1 MREYTEIEKVRLS
14 KMEALRAR
22 GEEPYPNRV
31 HRTHTVAEAAAAYE
45 AAIQEGTDTHDSGV
59 AVTLC
64 GRIRSIRTMG
74 KSAFAHVED
83 GAGKLQLYI
92 RADEVGAEALKT
104 FEANYDLGDFL
115 QAEGVMFKTKTGEL
129 SLRVKSFRMLAKG
142 ISPLPAAKEQIVDG
156 ERKVYSAFDNPEAR
170 YRERYADLAVNPE
183 VRDIFRTRAQMI
195 SSLRRFL
202 DANGFLEVETP
213 ILQPLYGGAHA
224 RPFTTMHNTYDQ
236 MLYLRI
242 SFELYLKRLV
252 IGGLDRVYEIGR
264 DFRNEGVSKK
274 HNPEFTMLEVYQ
286 AYADFEDMMALTE
299 QLVAHAAERTLGTT
313 RLGRDGQTLELAP
326 PWPRL
331 KLADLIREHSGV
343 DILRATDLEALRAA
357 VKEARVPGVEPG
369 VATTWAGLVDDVFSE
384 TVEPKLVQPTFVIEY
399 PAALSPLA
407 KREPGRPQMVE
418 RFEPFIG
425 GMEIGNAFSELNDP
439 DDQRARFLDQA
450 DAARR
455 GDLEAEPLDED
466 FLRALE
472 YGMPPTGGLGV
483 GIGRLAMILTGASHL
498 REVKLFPHLRPRDD

>member
-1 MREYTEIEKVRLS
+1 MATEQEILASRRARAERLREAGVELFPARVPRDRSAIPEILARFGTADADALAHAAAVFCVAGRIL
-14 KMEALRAR
+14 ALRSFGKMIFATLQSDGEQLQVWLKKDALGDAFEAVKLYETGDFIWAR
-22 GEEPYPNRV
+22 GALV
-31 HRTHTVAEAAAAYE
+31 RT
-45 AAIQEGTDTHDSGV
+45 Q
-59 AVTLC
+59 
-64 GRIRSIRTMG
+64 
-74 KSAFAHVED
+74 K
-83 GAGKLQLYI
+83 
-92 RADEVGAEALKT
+92 
-104 FEANYDLGDFL
+104 
-115 QAEGVMFKTKTGEL
+115 GEL
-129 SLRVKSFRMLAKG
+129 TLDAREQGFLAK
-142 ISPLPAAKEQIVDG
+142 SYRPLPEKFHGLVD
-156 ERKVYSAFDNPEAR
+156 VEAR
-170 YRERYADLAVNPE
+170 YRQRYLDVLTNPE
-183 VRDIFRTRAQMI
+183 SRKVFVARSRMI
-195 SSLRRFL
+195 SAMRTFL
-202 DANGFLEVETP
+202 DARGFLEVETP

-224 RPFTTMHNTYDQ
+224 RPFTTIHNTYDQ

-286 AYADFEDMMALTE
+286 AYADFEDMMELVE
-299 QLVAHAAERTLGTT
+299 QLVAHAAERTVGTT
-313 RLGRDGQTLELAP
+313 RVERDGQTLELAP
-326 PWPRL
+326 PWPRR
-331 KLADLIREHSGV
+331 KLADLILEHSGV
-343 DILRATDLEALRAA
+343 DILRATELEALRAA
-357 VKEARVPGVEPG
+357 VKEARVPAVEPG
-369 VATTWAGLVDDVFSE
+369 EATTWAGLVDAVFSE

-439 DDQRARFLDQA
+439 DDQRVRFLEQA
-450 DAARR
+450 EAARR

-472 YGMPPTGGLGV
+472 YGMPPTGGMGL

-498 REVKLFPHLRPRDD
+498 REVKLFPHLRPRDA